1 MKNYDLSVEIN
12 HNRNWP
18 YIHDHPYIIL
28 IIGGSG
34 SAKTNVLLKLIKYQ
48 RPDTDT
54 IYLYVKNP
62 FQSKY

>member
-18 YIHDHPYIIL
+18 YIHDHPYRIL

-62 FQSKY
+62 FQLKY

>member
-18 YIHDHPYIIL
+18 YIHDHPYRIL

>member
-18 YIHDHPYIIL
+18 YIHDHPYRIL

-48 RPDTDT
+48 RSDTDT